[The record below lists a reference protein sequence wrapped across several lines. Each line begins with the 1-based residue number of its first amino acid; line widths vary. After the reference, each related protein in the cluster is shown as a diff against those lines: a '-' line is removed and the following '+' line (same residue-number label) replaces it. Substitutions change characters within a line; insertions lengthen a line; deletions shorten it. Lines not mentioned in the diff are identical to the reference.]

1 MIDKGS
7 VGAQLSLGEGWR
19 VGKVSLGESFLR
31 AGRHSVWLPAGV
43 VKVPSLPASLPP
55 PHSCVVFP
63 QGGFGRRGPAG
74 AKVKPLRRRLLDVI
88 SV

>member
-7 VGAQLSLGEGWR
+7 MGAQLSLWEGWR

-43 VKVPSLPASLPP
+43 VKVPSLPQSP
-55 PHSCVVFP
+55 PHSYVVSP

>member
-7 VGAQLSLGEGWR
+7 MGAQLSLWEGWR

-43 VKVPSLPASLPP
+43 VKVPSLPPPLCLPLT
-55 PHSCVVFP
+55 VVWFFP
-63 QGGFGRRGPAG
+63 RVALAEGDQRE
-74 AKVKPLRRRLLDVI
+74 LR
-88 SV
+88 

>member
-31 AGRHSVWLPAGV
+31 ASRHSVWLPAGV
-43 VKVPSLPASLPP
+43 VKVPSLPLPP
-55 PHSCVVFP
+55 PHSYVVSP